1 MDNQD
6 GAIVRRLRKIPFS
19 GIILAAFS
27 AVCFSVASF
36 TIKLIPG
43 VPSLEIV
50 VSRSIMQLVAY
61 LPVALFSGSSLSGA
75 KGDTYPLLMKCF
87 IGFVCTSS
95 GYVAI
100 SMIPLGDASTIIF
113 SAPVYVSVFAFLIL
127 GEAFGILQFVVVCIT
142 IAGAGLISKPTFIF
156 GSSESAEVGAYLFQ
170 GYVLAFVSSVA
181 NALDYVFT
189 RKVQRTPADVVIV
202 WYSAISTLMGI
213 LTIAGTYFMFDTDI
227 IWPTEFTQL
236 EWLILLANG
245 ACGIIGQL
253 TLIVSLKLEEAG
265 LVALTRCTDIVIAF
279 ILQILFLAEPIEWTS
294 ALGAV
299 IVMSGVAISC
309 IRKVIAERRAKAL
322 LDSKE
327 RSH

>member
-1 MDNQD
+1 
-6 GAIVRRLRKIPFS
+6 
-19 GIILAAFS
+19 
-27 AVCFSVASF
+27 
-36 TIKLIPG
+36 
-43 VPSLEIV
+43 
-50 VSRSIMQLVAY
+50 
-61 LPVALFSGSSLSGA
+61 
-75 KGDTYPLLMKCF
+75 MKCF

-156 GSSESAEVGAYLFQ
+156 GSSGSAEVGAYLFQ

-227 IWPTEFTQL
+227 TWPTEFTQL

-309 IRKVIAERRAKAL
+309 IRKVISERRTKAL